1 MTTYVTRARGRR
13 GLGPALAL
21 PLSLVLL
28 TAACSGDS
36 DEETDDDPASV
47 LAGARAAL
55 DETSG
60 VTVSLTTEKLPEGVD
75 GVLAATGVGTT
86 APAFEGDITV
96 VVNSITVDVPVV
108 AVDGDVFAKLPFT
121 KNFVSIDAEDYGA
134 PDPADLL
141 NTDGGVSSWLTA
153 VKDVSVGDEVRDGDR
168 VLTSY
173 AGTLPGD
180 AVDSVI
186 PSADEKARIPGDL
199 HPRRRRP
206 TRGRRRERTVLRQRG
221 RGRLP
226 ARGLRLRHGEG
237 RSRLRDPRVMSVAG
251 RDGPRPHEPGAA
263 RAGLDRR
270 RVRRRRH
277 LRRRARSARHDGC
290 GRPLGRRAAEGRPH
304 RVRLPAGLRRRAAAD
319 RAHRRRPRP
328 GAGPGGVPAGL
339 RASAPW

>member
-1 MTTYVTRARGRR
+1 M
-13 GLGPALAL
+13 
-21 PLSLVLL
+21 
-28 TAACSGDS
+28 
-36 DEETDDDPASV
+36 

-60 VTVSLTTEKLPEGVD
+60 VTVSLTTEELPEGVD
-75 GVLAATGVGTT
+75 GVLSATGVGTT

-173 AGTLPGD
+173 AGTLPGERGGLGHPVGRREG
-180 AVDSVI
+180 AV
-186 PSADEKARIPGDL
+186 PGDL

-206 TRGRRRERTVLRQRG
+206 TRGRRRQRAVLRQRG
-221 RGRLP
+221 
-226 ARGLRLRHGEG
+226 
-237 RSRLRDPRVMSVAG
+237 
-251 RDGPRPHEPGAA
+251 
-263 RAGLDRR
+263 
-270 RVRRRRH
+270 
-277 LRRRARSARHDGC
+277 
-290 GRPLGRRAAEGRPH
+290 
-304 RVRLPAGLRRRAAAD
+304 
-319 RAHRRRPRP
+319 
-328 GAGPGGVPAGL
+328 
-339 RASAPW
+339 